1 MTYIVVMNLILPY
14 CPSSFTLVEKCPVYE
29 ASFPFLL
36 FSFFLFPFFFCRS
49 SQTHEDFQLQ
59 CLLLIFVHSSAEF
72 AIQLT
77 SSYASYL

>member
-36 FSFFLFPFFFCRS
+36 FSFFLFPFFFVVPVKLMR
-49 SQTHEDFQLQ
+49 
-59 CLLLIFVHSSAEF
+59 IFSFNVSC
-72 AIQLT
+72 
-77 SSYASYL
+77 

>member
-36 FSFFLFPFFFCRS
+36 FSFFLFPFFFLS
-49 SQTHEDFQLQ
+49 FQ
-59 CLLLIFVHSSAEF
+59 SNS
-72 AIQLT
+72 
-77 SSYASYL
+77 

>member
-36 FSFFLFPFFFCRS
+36 FSFFLFPFFFFVVPVKLMR
-49 SQTHEDFQLQ
+49 
-59 CLLLIFVHSSAEF
+59 IFSFNVSC
-72 AIQLT
+72 
-77 SSYASYL
+77 

>member
-36 FSFFLFPFFFCRS
+36 FSFFLFPFFLS
-49 SQTHEDFQLQ
+49 FQ
-59 CLLLIFVHSSAEF
+59 SNS
-72 AIQLT
+72 
-77 SSYASYL
+77 